1 MVKRA
6 AVIIGVDK
14 TGTLPK
20 LRDAAS
26 SATRVA
32 AWARAQGID
41 AVELLTD
48 ADGPVEVSQV
58 KKAIRGMVDAGV
70 YHQLLVFFAG
80 HGVNRQRQEY
90 WMLSG
95 APDDSQE
102 AVNLAGSSAL
112 AMTSGIPHV
121 IFISDACRTAAEGIQ
136 AQSVT
141 GSEIFPN
148 IEGNTGT
155 VDQFFACELGRPS
168 HELRDPNV
176 TAAEFSAL
184 YTNEMLPALSGA
196 RSEVV
201 EWDALNAQVGHVHLR
216 PLRDYLSKAV
226 TDRLKGLALQ
236 TKVIQVPT
244 AIIASDPPAWIAEVK
259 RPSRGLGF
267 GPLTGMAAN
276 RGQPMPPVLT
286 PRPSLDETIAAVQS
300 GASPAAGGGARTV
313 VESAKQLASPFGP
326 THHETQCGF
335 KIRGALIVEAYSPQ
349 VYTQVIA
356 PGDDVRVG
364 APSWNSVLLLLDTG
378 VGVLLP
384 AIPGFITALTVDEGE
399 LVDVTYEPSDNS
411 PRWGDYRARAEEL
424 RALRAIASA
433 SLTNGAFHLERT
445 DALDV
450 ARRMQYAKG
459 IDPSLAV
466 YAAYDY
472 HDLQRQDLLRE
483 MASYLT
489 ADLGAPLFDVA
500 LFARQLDR
508 RSATDWQ
515 VISPMP
521 LLSQGWAL
529 LNAYRVRLAKELT
542 GLDQH
547 LSPSLW
553 TLLLPHGVQQVRA
566 ALASGAIR

>member
-1 MVKRA
+1 MKRA
-6 AVIIGVDK
+6 AVVIGVDK

-136 AQSVT
+136 AQSVA

-201 EWDALNAQVGHVHLR
+201 EWDAVNAQVGHVHLR

-226 TDRLKGLALQ
+226 TNRLKGLALQ

-259 RPSRGLGF
+259 QRSRGLGF
-267 GPLTGMAAN
+267 SPGIGM
-276 RGQPMPPVLT
+276 PVLPVLT
-286 PRPSLDETIAAVQS
+286 PRPSLGETIAAVQS
-300 GASPAAGGGARTV
+300 GASPAAGGEVRTIVASAR
-313 VESAKQLASPFGP
+313 QLASPFGL

-335 KIRGALIVEAYSPQ
+335 KIRGALIIEAYSPQ
-349 VYTQVIA
+349 AHTQVLA
-356 PGDDVRVG
+356 PGDDVRV
-364 APSWNSVLLLLDTG
+364 ATPSWNSVLLRLDTG

-411 PRWGDYRARAEEL
+411 PRWSDYRARAEEL
-424 RALRAIASA
+424 RVLRAIASA
-433 SLTNGAFHLERT
+433 SLTNGSFHLERT

-459 IDPSLAV
+459 VDPSLAV
-466 YAAYDY
+466 YAAYAY
-472 HDLQRQDLLRE
+472 HDLQRQDLLRD
-483 MASYLT
+483 MASYLA

-500 LFARQLDR
+500 LLARQLDR
-508 RSATDWQ
+508 RPATDWQ

-529 LNAYRVRLAKELT
+529 LNAYRVRLADELT
-542 GLDQH
+542 GLDQR
-547 LSPSLW
+547 LASSLW
-553 TLLLPHGVQQVRA
+553 TLLLPDGVQQVRA